1 MMLLQVNLWAV
12 LCSTASAFVV
22 GALWYSVLFGKPWAE
37 VSGQDAATKRPP
49 GVVYPTVFAL
59 NLAAS
64 FLFGWLFRD
73 LASFGAFLLAG
84 LGAGVGLVALSYA
97 INYLG
102 AGRRARLIIIDGGF
116 QIVRLT
122 LFGFFFGILR

>member
-1 MMLLQVNLWAV
+1 MMLYGVNLWAV

-37 VSGQDAATKRPP
+37 VAGRDATLKRPP
-49 GVVYPTVFAL
+49 GVVYPSVFVL

-73 LASFGAFLLAG
+73 LAGLMDLLLAG
-84 LGAGVGLVALSYA
+84 IVVGVGLVAFSYA

-102 AGRRARLIIIDGGF
+102 AGRRARLLFIDGGF
-116 QIVRLT
+116 QVVRLA
-122 LFGFFFGILR
+122 LFGLFFGIFR